1 MILERL
7 GGDTAGSVDSV
18 DSVEPVLDCLGLT
31 RQAESTYQL
40 MLRNPEWDAPELAAE
55 LGTTEEAVEASLA
68 ELMELGL
75 IWPSHEEP
83 RRRVAIRP
91 SLGLG
96 TLIAEREAALL
107 KEQQELQQA
116 RTAMLSLMREQEAAQ
131 GPRETGEIEYLR
143 SLDSTRHRIAELSKD
158 VQSEIL
164 ALIPKAGLSPESLEA
179 SQKLDSEVL
188 ARGVSLRTLYLDS
201 VRNHPATQQYAVW
214 LTGLGGEI
222 RTVPTLPMRIIV
234 IDRKTAI
241 LPIDLKDSRAG
252 AVLMRDASVIAA
264 LVALFE
270 RLWESAL
277 PLGTS
282 GQRDDQGLTA
292 QEREL
297 LRILASGMTDEAAG
311 KRLGLSLRSVRRIMA
326 DLMTRLEARSRF
338 EAGVRAAEC
347 GWL

>member
-7 GGDTAGSVDSV
+7 GGDAADST
-18 DSVEPVLDCLGLT
+18 DSTDPVLECLGLT
-31 RQAESTYQL
+31 RLAESMYQL
-40 MLRNPEWDAPELAAE
+40 LLQRPEWDTPELAVE
-55 LGTTEEAVEASLA
+55 LGSTEEAVEASRA
-68 ELMELGL
+68 ELAGLGL
-75 IWPSHEEP
+75 IWPSHENP
-83 RRRVAIRP
+83 GRMVAIQP
-91 SLGLG
+91 NLGLG
-96 TLIAEREAALL
+96 ALIAEREAALL
-107 KEQQELQQA
+107 KEQHELQQA
-116 RTAMLSLMREQEAAQ
+116 RTAMMNLMREREAAQ
-131 GPRETGEIEYLR
+131 GARETGEIEYLR
-143 SLDSTRHRIAELSKD
+143 SLDSTRNRIAELSKD

-179 SQKLDSEVL
+179 SQKLDGEVL

-241 LPIDLKDSRAG
+241 LPIDPKDSRAG
-252 AVLMRDASVIAA
+252 AVLMREESVIAA
-264 LVALFE
+264 VIALFE

-297 LRILASGMTDEAAG
+297 LRILASGLTDEAAG
-311 KRLGLSLRSVRRIMA
+311 KRLGLSLRSVRRVMA

-338 EAGVRAAEC
+338 EAGVRAVEC